1 MEDARETPERQPD
14 ETALPVRVKAS
25 VYRLYPTRKQEG
37 TLLWTLRRCKELY
50 NASLE
55 ERTAAYKMAGVSVS
69 YGMQSEQLPQ
79 LKEERPEYQEIYS
92 QVQQDVLR
100 RLDKAMKA
108 FFRRVD
114 EGQPPGYPR
123 YKSNAR
129 YRSFTYPQ
137 SGYEIIG
144 ALTSHDTK
152 KKKTCRLKLSKIGHL
167 KMVMHRP
174 IKGTIKGCTIKH
186 DGDQWYAVFSVEQAI
201 GATPVH
207 PSTKTVGIDMG
218 ITSYATLS
226 TGEQIA
232 NPRIYR
238 STEQQIK
245 EAHRRL
251 SRRKRGSHRRAR
263 AKRALTRLY
272 RKVRHRRQDFL
283 HKASRQLVNQYGMLV
298 FEALQIPNMTARPK
312 LKPAEAPAP
321 LQGSNSGTAAAVTHY
336 LPNGAAAKGGLNKSI
351 LDAAWG
357 RFITLC
363 ACKAEEAGG
372 MVVKVAPQQ
381 TSQLCSGCGVLV
393 PKDLSVRWHSCPTC
407 GAELDRDENAALNI
421 LRRYEL
427 HGPIRERKKRKATR
441 KVVGAGSAPQRSV
454 PSKEGADHCRSP
466 RL

>member
-1 MEDARETPERQPD
+1 MQDANDAPGSQPD
-14 ETALPVRVKAS
+14 EALLPVRTRAY
-25 VYRLYPTRKQEG
+25 VYRLYPTRKQEE

-69 YGMQSEQLPQ
+69 YGMQAEQLPQ
-79 LKEERPEYQEIYS
+79 IKEERPEYQGIHS

-100 RLDKAMKA
+100 RLDKAMQA
-108 FFRRVD
+108 FFRRID

-123 YKSNAR
+123 YKSNTR
-129 YRSFTYPQ
+129 YHSFTYPQ
-137 SGYEIIG
+137 SGYTIIG
-144 ALTSHDTK
+144 ALAPHDK
-152 KKKTCRLKLSKIGHL
+152 KGKKTCRLKLSKIGHL
-167 KMVMHRP
+167 KMLMHRP
-174 IKGTIKGCTIKH
+174 IKGTIKGCTIKR

-201 GATPVH
+201 HSTPVH
-207 PSTKTVGIDMG
+207 PSSKTVGIDMG

-238 STEQQIK
+238 CTEQQIK
-245 EAHRRL
+245 GAHRRL
-251 SRRKRGSHRRAR
+251 ARRKQGSHRRIRAR
-263 AKRALTRLY
+263 RALTRLY

-283 HKASRQLVNQYGMLV
+283 HKASRRLVNQYGTLV

-312 LKPAEAPAP
+312 PKKEEAPATTE
-321 LQGSNSGTAAAVTHY
+321 GVEGGTAAAVTRY
-336 LPNGAAAKGGLNKSI
+336 LPNGAAAKSGLNKSI

-381 TSQLCSGCGVLV
+381 TSQVCSGCGVLV

-427 HGPIRERKKRKATR
+427 QGAIPARKKRQSTR
-441 KVVGAGSAPQRSV
+441 KGGRGGKRPTATGA
-454 PSKEGADHCRSP
+454 
-466 RL
+466 L

>member
-114 EGQPPGYPR
+114 EGQTPGYPR

-152 KKKTCRLKLSKIGHL
+152 KKK
-167 KMVMHRP
+167 
-174 IKGTIKGCTIKH
+174 
-186 DGDQWYAVFSVEQAI
+186 
-201 GATPVH
+201 PV
-207 PSTKTVGIDMG
+207 G
-218 ITSYATLS
+218 
-226 TGEQIA
+226 
-232 NPRIYR
+232 
-238 STEQQIK
+238 
-245 EAHRRL
+245 
-251 SRRKRGSHRRAR
+251 
-263 AKRALTRLY
+263 
-272 RKVRHRRQDFL
+272 
-283 HKASRQLVNQYGMLV
+283 
-298 FEALQIPNMTARPK
+298 
-312 LKPAEAPAP
+312 
-321 LQGSNSGTAAAVTHY
+321 
-336 LPNGAAAKGGLNKSI
+336 
-351 LDAAWG
+351 
-357 RFITLC
+357 
-363 ACKAEEAGG
+363 
-372 MVVKVAPQQ
+372 
-381 TSQLCSGCGVLV
+381 
-393 PKDLSVRWHSCPTC
+393 
-407 GAELDRDENAALNI
+407 
-421 LRRYEL
+421 
-427 HGPIRERKKRKATR
+427 
-441 KVVGAGSAPQRSV
+441 
-454 PSKEGADHCRSP
+454 
-466 RL
+466 

>member
-1 MEDARETPERQPD
+1 MEGVNDPPRPHTD
-14 ETALPVRVKAS
+14 EAPVRIKAF
-25 VYRLYPTRKQEG
+25 VYRLYPTRKQES

-55 ERTAAYKMAGVSVS
+55 ERTAAYRMAGISVS
-69 YGMQSEQLPQ
+69 YGMQADQLPQ
-79 LKEERPEYQEIYS
+79 VKQERPEYQEIHS

-108 FFRRVD
+108 FFRRVAED
-114 EGQPPGYPR
+114 QTPGYPR

-137 SGYEIIG
+137 SGYTLIG
-144 ALTSHDTK
+144 ALTPHDK
-152 KKKTCRLKLSKIGHL
+152 KGKKTSRLKLSKIGSL
-167 KMVMHRP
+167 KMLMHRP
-174 IKGTIKGCTIKH
+174 IKGSIKACTIKR
-186 DGDQWYAVFSVEQAI
+186 DGDHWYAVFSVEQVI
-201 GATPVH
+201 SSATLMH
-207 PSTKTVGIDMG
+207 PSNKAVGVDVG

-238 STEQQIK
+238 CTEQQIK

-251 SRRKRGSHRRAR
+251 SRRKRGSHRRSR
-263 AKRALTRLY
+263 AKRELTRLY

-283 HKASRQLVNQYGMLV
+283 HQASRRLVNQYGTLV

-312 LKPAEAPAP
+312 PKKEEAPATTEESE
-321 LQGSNSGTAAAVTHY
+321 GGATAATVTHY
-336 LPNGAAAKGGLNKSI
+336 LPNGAAAKSGLNKSI

-381 TSQLCSGCGVLV
+381 TSQKCSGCGVLV

-407 GAELDRDENAALNI
+407 GTELDRDENAARNI
-421 LRRYEL
+421 LRRYETQ
-427 HGPIRERKKRKATR
+427 GAIPDRKKGKPSR
-441 KVVGAGSAPQRSV
+441 KVGRGGKRPTATGI
-454 PSKEGADHCRSP
+454 
-466 RL
+466 L

>member
-1 MEDARETPERQPD
+1 MEDAKETPGSQPD
-14 ETALPVRVKAS
+14 KTLLPVRVKAY
-25 VYRLYPTRKQEG
+25 VYRVYPTRKQEG

-50 NASLE
+50 NACLE
-55 ERTAAYKMAGVSVS
+55 ERTAAYKMAGVSVC
-69 YGMQSEQLPQ
+69 YGMQAEQLPQ
-79 LKEERPEYQEIYS
+79 IKEERPEYQEIYS

-114 EGQPPGYPR
+114 EGQTPGYPR

-137 SGYEIIG
+137 SGFEIIG
-144 ALTSHDTK
+144 ALTSHGTT

-174 IKGTIKGCTIKH
+174 IKGTIKACTIKH
-186 DGDQWYAVFSVEQAI
+186 DGDHWYAYFSAEQAI
-201 GATPVH
+201 AVTPVH
-207 PSTKTVGIDMG
+207 PSTRTVGVDVG

-232 NPRIYR
+232 NPRISR

-251 SRRKRGSHRRAR
+251 SRHKRGSHRRAR

-272 RKVRHRRQDFL
+272 RKVHHRRQDFL
-283 HKASRQLVNQYGMLV
+283 HKTSRRLVEQYGTLV
-298 FEALQIPNMTARPK
+298 FEALEIPNMTARPK
-312 LKPAEAPAP
+312 PKPAQAPAP
-321 LQGSNSGTAAAVTHY
+321 PQGSNSGAQASAVTHY

-363 ACKAEEAGG
+363 AYKAEEAGG
-372 MVVKVAPQQ
+372 IVVKVAPQH

-407 GAELDRDENAALNI
+407 GAELDRDENAAINI
-421 LRRYEL
+421 VRRYEL
-427 HGPIRERKKRKATR
+427 HGPIRERKKRKSTR
-441 KVVGAGSAPQRSV
+441 KVVGAGSAPQ
-454 PSKEGADHCRSP
+454 
-466 RL
+466 

>member
-1 MEDARETPERQPD
+1 M
-14 ETALPVRVKAS
+14 RVKAY
-25 VYRLYPTRKQEG
+25 VYRLYPTRKQES

-55 ERTAAYKMAGVSVS
+55 ERTAAYKMADVSVS
-69 YGMQSEQLPQ
+69 YGMQADQLPQ
-79 LKEERPEYQEIYS
+79 VKQERLEYQEIHS

-100 RLDKAMKA
+100 RLDKAMRA
-108 FFRRVD
+108 FFRRVA
-114 EGQPPGYPR
+114 EGQTPGYPR
-123 YKSNAR
+123 YKSNTR

-137 SGYEIIG
+137 SGYTIIG
-144 ALTSHDTK
+144 ALTPHDNK
-152 KKKTCRLKLSKIGHL
+152 GKKTCRLKLSKIGHL

-174 IKGTIKGCTIKH
+174 IKGSIKACTIKH

-201 GATPVH
+201 HSTPVH
-207 PSTKTVGIDMG
+207 PSSKTVGVDVG

-245 EAHRRL
+245 EAHRKL
-251 SRRKRGSHRRAR
+251 SRRKRGSHRRNR

-283 HKASRQLVNQYGMLV
+283 HQTSRRLVNQYETLV

-312 LKPAEAPAP
+312 PKKEEIPITTE
-321 LQGSNSGTAAAVTHY
+321 GSEGSTTAAAVPHY
-336 LPNGAAAKGGLNKSI
+336 LPNGAAAKSGLNKSI
-351 LDAAWG
+351 MDAAWG

-372 MVVKVAPQQ
+372 MVMKVAPQQ
-381 TSQLCSGCGVLV
+381 TSQVCSGCGVLV
-393 PKDLSVRWHSCPTC
+393 PKDLSVRWHSCSTC
-407 GAELDRDENAALNI
+407 GAELDRDENAALNV

-427 HGPIRERKKRKATR
+427 QGALPVRKKGKPTR
-441 KVVGAGSAPQRSV
+441 KVGRGGKRPTATGA
-454 PSKEGADHCRSP
+454 
-466 RL
+466 L

>member
-1 MEDARETPERQPD
+1 MPER
-14 ETALPVRVKAS
+14 LKAY
-25 VYRLYPTRKQEG
+25 VYRLYPTRKQES

-55 ERTAAYKMAGVSVS
+55 ERTAAYKMAGISVS
-69 YGMQSEQLPQ
+69 YGMQADQLPQ
-79 LKEERPEYQEIYS
+79 VKEVRPEYQEIYS

-108 FFRRVD
+108 FFRRVA
-114 EGQPPGYPR
+114 EGQIPGYPR
-123 YKSNAR
+123 YKSATR
-129 YRSFTYPQ
+129 YHSFTYPQ
-137 SGYEIIG
+137 SGYQILG
-144 ALTSHDTK
+144 ALTSHDK
-152 KKKTCRLKLSKIGHL
+152 KGKKTCRLKLSKIGHL
-167 KMVMHRP
+167 KMLMHRP
-174 IKGTIKGCTIKH
+174 IKGSIKACTIKR
-186 DGDQWYAVFSVEQAI
+186 DGDQWYAVFSVEQAVS
-201 GATPVH
+201 ATLVH
-207 PSTKTVGIDMG
+207 LSNKTVGVDVG

-245 EAHRRL
+245 EAYRRL
-251 SRRKRGSHRRAR
+251 SRRKRGSHRRSR

-283 HKASRQLVNQYGMLV
+283 HQTSHRLVNQYGILV

-312 LKPAEAPAP
+312 PKKEEAPTTTE
-321 LQGSNSGTAAAVTHY
+321 GSEGGATAGAATHY
-336 LPNGAAAKGGLNKSI
+336 LPNGAAAKSGLNKSI

-381 TSQLCSGCGVLV
+381 TSQKCSGCGVLV

-407 GAELDRDENAALNI
+407 GTELDRDENAARNI

-427 HGPIRERKKRKATR
+427 QGAIPDRKKGNPTR
-441 KVVGAGSAPQRSV
+441 KVGRGGKRPTATGV
-454 PSKEGADHCRSP
+454 
-466 RL
+466 L